1 MVEDENKLYF
11 IYAGNLLDKELTFQE
26 SINDLDKGRNIIKI
40 LVGKEPVTSKNK
52 KYKSEEIICPKC
64 NENSLLTI
72 KDYKIKLFDCKN
84 RHDCKNILITE
95 FENTQLIDPKNTL
108 CNNCKEK
115 DIINSFNNEI
125 YICNSC
131 HIFLCP
137 LCKTSHSKEH
147 KIIKYK
153 ERNYICKLHNE
164 NYIKFCEQCR
174 INICMSCEKEHKE
187 HSIIYFGDILPDE
200 KKIKNDLKEFRKSV
214 DNFKNEIEEIITKLN
229 NLSEN
234 IEIYYSIFD
243 NIVKANDNTK
253 RNYQMLRNFKEFDNY
268 INFFIKDIN
277 KVINDDNIIDKFND
291 LMDIDYK
298 INNKDLSNKNK
309 SENEKIIEKLKEEI
323 KNFENIIENIIE
335 NNNKILNEKDKNL
348 EQLNKEIISMRN
360 TINENFSKN
369 IELTNKLQANEKEIN
384 NLKSQLINKDTEI
397 SNLQSNLKNKDTEKN
412 NLQSN
417 LNNKDT
423 EINNLQSN
431 NNYFGNNENQ
441 INYNYQP
448 NIFRRQ
454 NTFQPSLNNPQNFGS
469 QYNLIYVVYHEDPFE
484 AKNWIKCG
492 ICSNMN
498 SGYKCSRCSLEM
510 CTFCFSKIETKSISN
525 RKSKHPHNLFIKFCY
540 NFNNYNLLGFKC
552 DICNTYYDKVQYYFH
567 CKECNFKE
575 CLLCLYDNKNYYA

>member
-1 MVEDENKLYF
+1 
-11 IYAGNLLDKELTFQE
+11 
-26 SINDLDKGRNIIKI
+26 
-40 LVGKEPVTSKNK
+40 
-52 KYKSEEIICPKC
+52 
-64 NENSLLTI
+64 
-72 KDYKIKLFDCKN
+72 
-84 RHDCKNILITE
+84 
-95 FENTQLIDPKNTL
+95 
-108 CNNCKEK
+108 
-115 DIINSFNNEI
+115 
-125 YICNSC
+125 
-131 HIFLCP
+131 
-137 LCKTSHSKEH
+137 
-147 KIIKYK
+147 
-153 ERNYICKLHNE
+153 
-164 NYIKFCEQCR
+164 
-174 INICMSCEKEHKE
+174 MSCEKEHKE

-200 KKIKNDLKEFRKSV
+200 KKIKNDLKEFRKSI

-234 IEIYYSIFD
+234 FEIYYSIFD

-335 NNNKILNEKDKNL
+335 NNNKIVNEKDKNL

-369 IELTNKLQANEKEIN
+369 IEFTNKLQANEKEIN

-397 SNLQSNLKNKDTEKN
+397 
-412 NLQSN
+412 
-417 LNNKDT
+417 
-423 EINNLQSN
+423 NNLQSN
-431 NNYFGNNENQ
+431 NNYFWNNENQ

-448 NIFRRQ
+448 NIFKRQ
-454 NTFQPSLNNPQNFGS
+454 NTYQPSLNNPQNFGS
-469 QYNLIYVVYHEDPFE
+469 QYNLINVVYHEDPFE

-525 RKSKHPHNLFIKFCY
+525 RKSKHPHN
-540 NFNNYNLLGFKC
+540 
-552 DICNTYYDKVQYYFH
+552 
-567 CKECNFKE
+567 
-575 CLLCLYDNKNYYA
+575 